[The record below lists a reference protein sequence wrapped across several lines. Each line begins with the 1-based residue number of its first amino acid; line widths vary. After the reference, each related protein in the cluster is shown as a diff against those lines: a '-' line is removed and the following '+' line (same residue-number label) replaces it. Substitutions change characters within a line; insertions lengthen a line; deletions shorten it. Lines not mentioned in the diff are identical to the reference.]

1 MCFSSVRRRLDNK
14 HAVPVF
20 QVNRGFDVG
29 DQLWTFSQ
37 AWCPARCQFPEA
49 FGPFRAV
56 AGLSWIEHPA
66 SRIAKWIP
74 QVCLSRSVSCTRWC
88 GFPVE
93 SHKGSSVFQAHTL
106 GCQGVCVLFVIT
118 QLCLSFRSVTPTHG
132 SRLKCA
138 PRHARVQAGLFSKV
152 CAKISCTL
160 QGSLCCTLWTVRSCA
175 YTSISGS
182 CLPSRSC

>member
-1 MCFSSVRRRLDNK
+1 MCFSSVRRRSDNK

-37 AWCPARCQFPEA
+37 AWCLAHCQFPKA
-49 FGPFRAV
+49 VGPFRAV

-66 SRIAKWIP
+66 SWIAKWIP
-74 QVCLSRSVSCTRWC
+74 QVCLSLSVSCTRWS
-88 GFPVE
+88 GLPVE
-93 SHKGSSVFQAHTL
+93 SHEGSSVFQARTP

-118 QLCLSFRSVTPTHG
+118 QLCLSFRSVTLTLTHG

-138 PRHARVQAGLFSKV
+138 PRHARVQAGLVSRVF
-152 CAKISCTL
+152 AKISCTL
-160 QGSLCCTLWTVRSCA
+160 QGSLAAQC
-175 YTSISGS
+175 GQ
-182 CLPSRSC
+182 